1 MSITIAST
9 LRTNNYIS
17 KAPDAL
23 YSHLESN
30 PVAFEIIHNCNVK
43 PYYDFDWQWIENKY
57 ATKEQCTQFIHGYIE
72 YHYTALE
79 LGCDIAMMRRWI
91 RLESG
96 SGSGNTKLSLH
107 FIVNDAG
114 SYASGLD
121 FYHFRDNKKDFIA
134 EFEEN
139 FKCNINDVFVVGKD
153 LFDQS
158 VYKGRAQQQK
168 FGLVMSRKEVGGDIF
183 EPIDYDCN
191 PIDVSGDYERYYV
204 TDLSGDDVREPFC
217 EQALVPA
224 SKPAKPAKL
233 EKVTEKKTAA
243 QKTVTV
249 AAKKYVS
256 KFPRPTSLEMVCG
269 MMTEIKEADISQVQ
283 NRDTWFTLISAGLGT
298 VRYDKFDEEEYID
311 FCYKWSKCDKYSN

>member
-1 MSITIAST
+1 
-9 LRTNNYIS
+9 
-17 KAPDAL
+17 
-23 YSHLESN
+23 
-30 PVAFEIIHNCNVK
+30 
-43 PYYDFDWQWIENKY
+43 
-57 ATKEQCTQFIHGYIE
+57 
-72 YHYTALE
+72 
-79 LGCDIAMMRRWI
+79 MMRRWI

-168 FGLVMSRKEVGGDIF
+168 FGLVMSRKEPGGDIF
-183 EPIDYDCN
+183 EPIDYACN
-191 PIDVSGDYERYYV
+191 PIDISDDYERYYV

-224 SKPAKPAKL
+224 AKPAKL
-233 EKVTEKKTAA
+233 EKVTAKTAA

-249 AAKKYVS
+249 ANKVQRVPKGMKAGTVVDGVYYTNHPS
-256 KFPRPTSLEMVCG
+256 PTLETVYKLMN
-269 MMTEIKEADISQVQ
+269 EIKDADISQVQ
-283 NRDTWFTLISAGLGT
+283 DRDPWFKLISAGLGT
-298 VRYDKFDEEEYID
+298 VRTRGLNEEEYIN
-311 FCYKWSKCDKYSN
+311 FCYKWSVYEGNEDVLEIVKGVNQIIKGADKTS